1 MPEKVRMMITDMETI
16 IEKNFDRIKSPL
28 MQDGKMGLCEMG
40 MMIDI
45 MKDLSE
51 SMKNITKV
59 KKYYS
64 EHSDTMV

>member
-1 MPEKVRMMITDMETI
+1 MPEKVKMMIADMETI
-16 IEKNFDRIKSPL
+16 IEKNFNRIKTPL
-28 MQDGKMGLCEMG
+28 MQDEKMGLCEMG